1 MYSSLISF
9 LNLRSGI
16 WETSV
21 FLLFAAIRPGIV
33 PYPPQRLMLP
43 GTTLTGLCIDI
54 SSMDEKRSLSVQGDA
69 DESETVPSWLALLEE
84 ESTEDWIHHCFV

>member
-1 MYSSLISF
+1 MYSSLVNF
-9 LNLRSGI
+9 LSLRSGI

-33 PYPPQRLMLP
+33 PCPPQRLFLP
-43 GTTLTGLCIDI
+43 GTNLTGLCIDI
-54 SSMDEKRSLSVQGDA
+54 SSMDEKRSLSVQG
-69 DESETVPSWLALLEE
+69 EVEQFETVPSWLALLEE